1 MQDVSRV
8 IENYLA
14 RVTATEATVANYRVA
29 LSQFADWFRVAVQEE
44 FRAENVTRMEVVDY
58 VHYLSN
64 HLSMA
69 SATIRARVAIVAGWV
84 YRETG
89 RRLGPISV
97 PKDRDRA
104 SRATYRDMR
113 NELVANA
120 ERARSL
126 RDVALVR
133 LLATTGLRLSR
144 IVSLRV
150 IDIDTKGRRILVFPC
165 APVPLT
171 QKTAHVVQRYIESE
185 GLRPDDYLFP
195 GASGRRDRHHISD
208 RAARYI
214 VARYG
219 ACSPEDLRRAMAED
233 LRGGGVAA
241 HVVDLLMGRRA
252 SVPAVDMSALAR
264 AAELADQRS

>member
-1 MQDVSRV
+1 MQDVSLV
-8 IENYLA
+8 IDDYLS
-14 RVTATEATVANYRVA
+14 RVTASKATLANYRVA
-29 LSQFADWFRVAVQEE
+29 LAQFADWFRVAVREE
-44 FRAENVTRMEVVDY
+44 FRAENVTRMEILDY
-58 VHYLSN
+58 ARYLNN
-64 HLSMA
+64 HASMS

-84 YRETG
+84 RRETG
-89 RRLGPISV
+89 RRLGPV
-97 PKDRDRA
+97 PVPLDGERGPRP
-104 SRATYRDMR
+104 TYRDAR
-113 NELVANA
+113 NEMVANA

-133 LLATTGLRLSR
+133 LLSTTGLRLSK

-150 IDIDTKGRRILVFPC
+150 TDIDTQGRRVLLFPC

-171 QKTAHVVQRYIESE
+171 RKTAHVVQRYIDSE
-185 GLRPDDYLFP
+185 GLRPGEYLFP
-195 GASGRRDRHHISD
+195 GALGRPDRCHLSD

-219 ACSPEDLRRAMAED
+219 TCSPEDLRRAMMEE

-241 HVVDLLMGRRA
+241 HVVDILMGRRVG
-252 SVPAVDMSALAR
+252 VPAVDMSTLAR